1 VIQKII
7 QMRAE
12 TKYSTLSFIF
22 TFLVILLH
30 SIHWLLA
37 PLMLGVMEVNA
48 HHHSME
54 MNMNMDLSSSAS
66 FPLLKII
73 FLLLNGV
80 GIFFAFRLLWSIRRE
95 RRKGLPAYL
104 YGFISVASLVIA
116 IISISTL

>member
-1 VIQKII
+1 VIRKIM

-37 PLMLGVMEVNA
+37 PFMLGIMEMHA
-48 HHHSME
+48 HHSME
-54 MNMNMDLSSSAS
+54 MNMKMDMSSSAS
-66 FPLLKII
+66 FPLLRII

-80 GIFFAFRLLWSIRRE
+80 GIFFAIRLLWSIRRV
-95 RRKGLPAYL
+95 RIKGLHAYL

>member
-1 VIQKII
+1 MIRKII

-37 PLMLGVMEVNA
+37 PLMLGVMDVHA

-54 MNMNMDLSSSAS
+54 MNMDMSSSAS
-66 FPLLKII
+66 FPLLRII

-80 GIFFAFRLLWSIRRE
+80 GIFFAFRLLWYIWRE
-95 RRKGLPAYL
+95 RRKGLHAYL
-104 YGFISVASLVIA
+104 YGFISVASLVIS

>member
-1 VIQKII
+1 VIRKII

-48 HHHSME
+48 HHHNME
-54 MNMNMDLSSSAS
+54 MNMDMSSSVS
-66 FPLLKII
+66 FPLLRII

-80 GIFFAFRLLWSIRRE
+80 GIFFAIRLLWSILRA
-95 RRKGLPAYL
+95 RRKGLHAYL
-104 YGFISVASLVIA
+104 YGFISIASLVIA
-116 IISISTL
+116 IISINIL